1 MSFVKME
8 DVVKTYKMGEVTISA
23 VDGITFE
30 IEKGEFVVIVGP
42 SGAGKT
48 TVLNILLGAW
58 ICSPAEQLRWAASLS
73 VDTMKSN

>member
-42 SGAGKT
+42 SG
-48 TVLNILLGAW
+48 VLVSDCTQYSRGHGYAHQRN
-58 ICSPAEQLRWAASLS
+58 
-73 VDTMKSN
+73 N